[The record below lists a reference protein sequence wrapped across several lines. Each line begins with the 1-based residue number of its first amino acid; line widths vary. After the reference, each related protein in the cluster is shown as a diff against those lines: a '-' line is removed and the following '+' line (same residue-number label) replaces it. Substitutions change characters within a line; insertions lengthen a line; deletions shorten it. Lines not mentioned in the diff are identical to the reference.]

1 MKSGG
6 RGGARRRAALAL
18 VLALALGCL
27 LRSGVAASSKKKRS
41 APGLAPGT
49 RVVPVEELLEFGTVE
64 GSSSSSSR
72 PGGARDESPKS
83 RELYGLTDD
92 DFVYATG
99 TCRERM
105 LLAKSTRAWRRGL
118 RGFFLTDINDT
129 SKLAALNAEGAGGHG
144 DTYAYFPNDGDA
156 GLGGRRHG
164 RMAGDTRAAAAPFA
178 AYRHYGDTFKW
189 LLYGDDDT
197 LFYLDALKHM
207 LSEHDP
213 NLPLAFSDNLWY
225 DGRHPNPHAPRCLPC
240 AMASEQLPT
249 LAEVLS
255 TPHMQAQI
263 LKGYHPKI
271 SDETA
276 MEIARNAT
284 PSPGRKFVPRP
295 ACPFCTPKDACP
307 EVPDPRRPCK
317 PSGAHGGAGMVF
329 SVGLFRHVAFPNFL
343 KCITSLEEAPGGD
356 FLVSYCLWQAG
367 IAFTDPGPIVRARY
381 DPRFYVF
388 SGNAVMGYLFDPV
401 GMLTH
406 GRCDALCKW
415 AMRNSL
421 ALHVMGRHYR
431 SFRVSSMHMWG
442 VAYATQAAH
451 EWLRLTT
458 SGDGDPGEGDEAPKR
473 PYGMIDVIGEQGA
486 AADGEK
492 EGEGERTGSEESRD
506 TGADEVGE
514 GRDRK
519 HASRTQRR
527 RQLQTASDAH
537 VWGSDR
543 SERKEE
549 QEEMED
555 EEEQEEEQVSRT
567 KLPLPTQ

>member
-1 MKSGG
+1 MEVPPGST
-6 RGGARRRAALAL
+6 RRAGVRLR
-18 VLALALGCL
+18 LALALALLGCL
-27 LRSGVAASSKKKRS
+27 LGPGGEAASSKKKRS
-41 APGLAPGT
+41 SASGLEPGA
-49 RVVPVEELLEFGTVE
+49 RVVPVEELLEYGKVQGATGS
-64 GSSSSSSR
+64 GSSSGSSR
-72 PGGARDESPKS
+72 GGGSGGRADESPKS
-83 RELYGLTDD
+83 RQLYGLTDD

-118 RGFFLTDINDT
+118 RGFFLTDVNDT
-129 SKLAALNAEGAGGHG
+129 AKLAELNAEGAAGHAEA
-144 DTYAYFPNDGDA
+144 YAYFPNDGEP
-156 GLGGRRHG
+156 GLGGLRHG

-178 AYRHYGDTFKW
+178 AYRHYGDSFKW
-189 LLYGDDDT
+189 MLYGDDDT

-213 NLPLAFSDNLWY
+213 ELPLAFSDNLWY

-240 AMASEQLPT
+240 GMTHEELPT

-263 LKGYHPKI
+263 RKGFHPPI
-271 SDETA
+271 SEEVA

-295 ACPFCTPKDACP
+295 ACPYCTPKDACP

-329 SVGLFRHVAFPNFL
+329 SVGLFRHVAFPDFL
-343 KCITSLEEAPGGD
+343 KCITSLEEVPGGD
-356 FLVSYCLWQAG
+356 YLMSYCLWQAG

-388 SGNAVMGYLFDPV
+388 SGNAVMGYLFDPI

-406 GRCDALCKW
+406 GRCDALCRW

-442 VAYATQAAH
+442 VAYATTAAH
-451 EWLRLTT
+451 EWLQLTYG
-458 SGDGDPGEGDEAPKR
+458 GDGESGSQTKR
-473 PYGMIDVIGEQGA
+473 PYGMVDDVREARAPAASGEGKADSDGGEQDGA
-486 AADGEK
+486 EGSDGASEAEERKRVSRRSRRRRRRLHSAEGAEMPAASGWGGGSRP
-492 EGEGERTGSEESRD
+492 GEG
-506 TGADEVGE
+506 
-514 GRDRK
+514 
-519 HASRTQRR
+519 
-527 RQLQTASDAH
+527 
-537 VWGSDR
+537 
-543 SERKEE
+543 
-549 QEEMED
+549 
-555 EEEQEEEQVSRT
+555 
-567 KLPLPTQ
+567 